1 MWGENEEDS
10 FGLRTP
16 VSEDRRESLLRFF
29 ESRQQDEFF
38 SYVCCSLAFLIQ
50 ERPEFNCLLENPS
63 RQRCMPPQQYKCK
76 VRVWANC
83 LD

>member
-16 VSEDRRESLLRFF
+16 VSGRESLLRLF
-29 ESRQQDEFF
+29 ENRQQDEFF

-50 ERPEFNCLLENPS
+50 ERPEFNHLLENPS